1 MNTNVRLKHTVT
13 QVRVI
18 HRRCWISWN
27 PAKFVYALQL
37 FEEIPERI
45 FAAEILRNSVN
56 RVSDETSL
64 ISSAIKCGDVLKQ
77 ARVFSV
83 SDINEYSKLT
93 HDHNP
98 LHLDLEC
105 ARKAGFSDVLV
116 PGMLVA
122 SLFPRIIASHFAG
135 AVYVKQSLEFKTPV
149 FVGDEVIGEV
159 QAINIRQVKQR
170 FMVKFVTNCFKN
182 GDTLAIGG
190 EATVVLPTLTPATNA
205 Q

>member
-1 MNTNVRLKHTVT
+1 MHSSCSK
-13 QVRVI
+13 
-18 HRRCWISWN
+18 
-27 PAKFVYALQL
+27 KFLREFSQPKSS
-37 FEEIPERI
+37 EIPLI
-45 FAAEILRNSVN
+45 
-56 RVSDETSL
+56 VSAMKRPLCNIISSL
-64 ISSAIKCGDVLKQ
+64 SYSSSAIKCGDVLKQ

-83 SDINEYSKLT
+83 LDINEYSKLT

>member
-1 MNTNVRLKHTVT
+1 MSVM
-13 QVRVI
+13 
-18 HRRCWISWN
+18 RRCLSYRCCSLN
-27 PAKFVYALQL
+27 T
-37 FEEIPERI
+37 
-45 FAAEILRNSVN
+45 LR
-56 RVSDETSL
+56 
-64 ISSAIKCGDVLKQ
+64 CGDVLKQ
-77 ARVFSV
+77 ARIFSV

-105 ARKAGFSDVLV
+105 ARKAGFIHVPV

-122 SLFPRIIASHFAG
+122 SLFPRIIASNFAG

-149 FVGDEVIGEV
+149 FVGSDEVIAQV

-182 GDTLAIGG
+182 GDTVAISG
-190 EATVVLPTLTPATNA
+190 EATPMLPTLETNST